1 MSLSGKRIFIT
12 GGSRGIGL
20 AIALRAAADGAS
32 IAIAAKTADPN
43 PKLPGTIFTAA
54 AEIESAGGKALALQ
68 CDIRDELA
76 IEEAIKK
83 TADAFGGIDI
93 VINNAS
99 AINLTKTDQTPAK
112 RFDLMFDVNVRGTFL
127 TSQAA
132 LPHLRQSAKDGRN
145 PHILNL
151 SPPLSMKPIWF
162 KNHVAYTMAK
172 YGMSMCV
179 LGMAEEFKRDG
190 IAVNAL
196 WPRTVIDTAALQMI
210 PGIDALAGRT
220 PQILA
225 DAAHIIL
232 NRDSKEC
239 TGNFFVDD
247 VLLASEG
254 ITDLEKYSV
263 TPGYSLFTHQF
274 RPWTD
279 RYVISFDG
287 FRIFTN
293 T

>member
-1 MSLSGKRIFIT
+1 MSLAGKRMFIT

-20 AIALRAAADGAS
+20 AIALRAAQDGAQ
-32 IAIAAKTADPN
+32 IAIAAKTAEAN
-43 PKLPGTIFTAA
+43 PKLPGTIFSAA
-54 AEIESAGGKALALQ
+54 KEIEAAGGTALPIQ
-68 CDIRDELA
+68 CDIRDETQIEAA
-76 IEEAIKK
+76 IAK
-83 TADAFGGIDI
+83 TAEAFGGIDI
-93 VINNAS
+93 LVNNAS
-99 AINLTKTDQTPAK
+99 AINLTRTDQTPAK

-132 LPHLRQSAKDGRN
+132 LPYLRKSAEEGRN

-151 SPPLSMKPIWF
+151 SPPLSMKAVWF

-210 PGIDALAGRT
+210 PGIDALAGRK
-220 PQILA
+220 PEILA
-225 DAAHIIL
+225 DAAHIIF

-247 VLLASEG
+247 LVLASEG

-263 TPGYSLFTHQF
+263 TPGTKDFLLDFF
-274 RPWTD
+274 LD
-279 RYVISFDG
+279 
-287 FRIFTN
+287 
-293 T
+293 

>member
-1 MSLSGKRIFIT
+1 MSLAGKRIFIT

-20 AIALRAAADGAS
+20 AIALRAAKDGAS
-32 IAIAAKTADPN
+32 IAIAAKTSDPN
-43 PKLPGTIFTAA
+43 PKLPGTIHTAA
-54 AEIESAGGKALALQ
+54 AEIEAAMNQAA
-68 CDIRDELA
+68 E
-76 IEEAIKK
+76 
-83 TADAFGGIDI
+83 AFGGIDI
-93 VINNAS
+93 LVNNAS
-99 AINLTKTDQTPAK
+99 AINLTRTDQTPAK

-132 LPHLRQSAKDGRN
+132 LPYLRKSAEEGRN

-151 SPPLSMKPIWF
+151 SPPLSMKPVWF

-190 IAVNAL
+190 IGVNAL

-220 PQILA
+220 PEILA
-225 DAAHIIL
+225 DAAYIIF
-232 NRDSKEC
+232 NRDAKEC

-263 TPGYSLFTHQF
+263 TPGTKDFLLDFF
-274 RPWTD
+274 LD
-279 RYVISFDG
+279 
-287 FRIFTN
+287 
-293 T
+293 

>member
-1 MSLSGKRIFIT
+1 MSLAGKRMFIT

-20 AIALRAAADGAS
+20 AIALRAAQDGAL
-32 IAIAAKTADPN
+32 IAIAAKTSDAN
-43 PKLPGTIFTAA
+43 PKLPGTIFSAA
-54 AEIESAGGKALALQ
+54 KEIEAAGGTALPIQ
-68 CDIRDELA
+68 CDIRDEAQIEAA
-76 IEEAIKK
+76 ISK
-83 TADAFGGIDI
+83 TAEQFGGIDI
-93 VINNAS
+93 LVNNAS
-99 AINLTKTDQTPAK
+99 AINLTRTDQTPAK

-127 TSQAA
+127 VSQAA
-132 LPHLRQSAKDGRN
+132 LPYLRKSAEAGRN

-151 SPPLSMKPIWF
+151 SPPLSMKAVWF

-190 IAVNAL
+190 IGVNAL

-210 PGIDALAGRT
+210 PGIDAQAGRT

-225 DAAHIIL
+225 DAAHIIF
-232 NRDSKEC
+232 NRDAKEC

-247 VLLASEG
+247 TLLASEG

-263 TPGYSLFTHQF
+263 TPGTKDFLLDFF
-274 RPWTD
+274 LD
-279 RYVISFDG
+279 
-287 FRIFTN
+287 
-293 T
+293 

>member
-1 MSLSGKRIFIT
+1 MTLAGKKIFIT

-32 IAIAAKTADPN
+32 IAIAAKTSDPN
-43 PKLPGTIFTAA
+43 PKLPGTIHTAA
-54 AEIESAGGKALALQ
+54 AEIEAAGGKALAIQ
-68 CDIRDELA
+68 CDLRDELQ
-76 IEEAIKK
+76 IEAAVSQAAE
-83 TADAFGGIDI
+83 AFGGIDI
-93 VINNAS
+93 LINNAS
-99 AINLTKTDQTPAK
+99 AINLTRTDATPAK

-127 TSQAA
+127 ISQAA
-132 LPHLRQSAKDGRN
+132 LPHLRKSGAEGRN

-179 LGMAEEFKRDG
+179 LGMAEEFKHDG

-210 PGIDALAGRT
+210 PGIDALAGRK
-220 PQILA
+220 PEILA
-225 DAAHIIL
+225 DAAYAIF
-232 NRDSKEC
+232 NRPAAEC

-247 VLLASEG
+247 EVLASEG

-263 TPGYSLFTHQF
+263 TPGTKDFLLDFF
-274 RPWTD
+274 LD
-279 RYVISFDG
+279 
-287 FRIFTN
+287 
-293 T
+293 

>member
-1 MSLSGKRIFIT
+1 MSLAGKRIFIT

-20 AIALRAAADGAS
+20 AIALRAAQDGAQ
-32 IAIAAKTADPN
+32 IAIAAKTAEAN
-43 PKLPGTIFTAA
+43 PKLPGTIFSAA
-54 AEIESAGGKALALQ
+54 KEIEAAGGTALPIQ
-68 CDIRDELA
+68 CDIRDEAQIEAA
-76 IEEAIKK
+76 IAK
-83 TADAFGGIDI
+83 TAETFGGIDI
-93 VINNAS
+93 LVNNAS
-99 AINLTKTDQTPAK
+99 AINLTRTDQTPAK

-132 LPHLRQSAKDGRN
+132 LPYLRKSAEAGRN

-151 SPPLSMKPIWF
+151 SPPLSMKAVWF
-162 KNHVAYTMAK
+162 KSHVAYTMAK

-179 LGMAEEFKRDG
+179 LGMAEEFKQDG
-190 IAVNAL
+190 IGVNAL

-225 DAAHIIL
+225 DAAHIIF
-232 NRDSKEC
+232 NRDAKEC

-263 TPGYSLFTHQF
+263 TPGTKDFLLDFF
-274 RPWTD
+274 LD
-279 RYVISFDG
+279 
-287 FRIFTN
+287 
-293 T
+293 

>member
-1 MSLSGKRIFIT
+1 MSLAGKRMFIT

-20 AIALRAAADGAS
+20 AIALRAAQDGAQ
-32 IAIAAKTADPN
+32 IAIAAKTAEAN
-43 PKLPGTIFTAA
+43 PKLPGTIFSAA
-54 AEIESAGGKALALQ
+54 KEIEAAGGTALPIQ
-68 CDIRDELA
+68 CDIRDEAQIEAA
-76 IEEAIKK
+76 IAK
-83 TADAFGGIDI
+83 TAEAFGGIDI
-93 VINNAS
+93 LVNNAS
-99 AINLTKTDQTPAK
+99 AINLTRTDQTPPK

-132 LPHLRQSAKDGRN
+132 LPYLRKSAEEARN

-151 SPPLSMKPIWF
+151 SPPLSMKAVWF

-210 PGIDALAGRT
+210 PGIDALAGRK
-220 PQILA
+220 PEILA
-225 DAAHIIL
+225 DAAHIIF

-247 VLLASEG
+247 LVLASEG

-263 TPGYSLFTHQF
+263 TPGTKDFLLDFF
-274 RPWTD
+274 LD
-279 RYVISFDG
+279 
-287 FRIFTN
+287 
-293 T
+293 